1 MSGVRKWTWGVTGAL
16 AGVVLGAGA
25 AVAAPPAGPE
35 ADLDFHG
42 TAVMNGDRVEV
53 KLTPHNGGPAA
64 LPDARVRLRWSLA
77 LAEEQQLP
85 ARCAR
90 EDERTVLC
98 GTGALAANGVGE
110 QLDVPVRLKEKPS
123 EVTVE
128 IDTAWGGGAAD
139 NDRTNDRM
147 KVLVLDTGDA
157 YAF

>member
-1 MSGVRKWTWGVTGAL
+1 MSGVRMWTWGAAGAL
-16 AGVVLGAGA
+16 AGVVLGAGG
-25 AVAAPPAGPE
+25 AVAAPAPVPAAGL
-35 ADLDFHG
+35 AFHG
-42 TAVMNGDRVEV
+42 TAVMDGDRVEV

-64 LPDARVRLRWSLA
+64 LPDATVRLRWSVA
-77 LAEEQQLP
+77 LAEEQRLP

-90 EDERTVLC
+90 EDARTVLC

-123 EVTVE
+123 EVTLDV
-128 IDTAWGGGAAD
+128 DTVWAGGATD
-139 NDRTNDRM
+139 QGRTNDQV